1 MKTYIPF
8 NYKQINAY
16 EGTYFPSSIKVKNNA
31 SFGYWQRALFQR
43 ACSVIKLDVDGEF
56 KGEVKDFLYYCLFR
70 FGFVS
75 VFDSPEFGFAF
86 QPCNLYGFDF
96 YYQPTECIISNP
108 AYNARLEIHKEC
120 ELLKL
125 TPDFM
130 GIFDIINYYAEK
142 LSCLDGAINMS
153 IINNKIPMILTAKNK
168 AAAETLKKIVDK
180 ANSGE
185 PLIVTD
191 RIMEPD
197 EESKE
202 QALDL
207 YDRQHLKNCYVT
219 SDQLMDMQTILNSF
233 DCEIG
238 IPTVPYQKKE
248 RMVTSEA
255 DSKQLDALARCTI
268 WVDTLNNSFD
278 VINARYGKSFKAS
291 LNYEEVLSYGENNY
305 DRSGNMAEQ

>member
-1 MKTYIPF
+1 MKTYAPF
-8 NYKQINAY
+8 NYEQINAY
-16 EGTYFPSSIKVKNNA
+16 EGTYFPSSVKARNNA
-31 SFGYWQRALFQR
+31 SFAYWQRALFQR
-43 ACSVIKLDVDGEF
+43 ACSVIKLDVDGDF
-56 KGEVKDFLYYCLFR
+56 KGEIKDFLYYCLFR
-70 FGFVS
+70 FGFVT

-86 QPCNLYGFDF
+86 QPCNLYGYDF
-96 YYQPTECIISNP
+96 YYQPTECIIANP
-108 AYNARLEIHKEC
+108 AYNATLKIHEEC
-120 ELLKL
+120 ELMKL

-130 GIFDIINYYAEK
+130 GVFDIINYYAEK
-142 LSCLDGAINMS
+142 LSSLDSAINMS

-180 ANSGE
+180 ANNGE

-191 RIMEPD
+191 KIMAQD
-197 EESKE
+197 EDSKE
-202 QALDL
+202 QALDM
-207 YDRQHLKNCYVT
+207 YDRQHLKNCYIT

-278 VINARYGKSFKAS
+278 VINAKFGKTFKAS
-291 LNYEEVLSYGENNY
+291 LNYEEVLSYGEDNNAEL
-305 DRSGNMAEQ
+305 GNMAR